1 MKKYKMLSESMLQDQ
16 VTKAC
21 IPMADGNRHYEEYK
35 AWLAQGNTP
44 DPADPPVVLGDNG
57 QSEVALK
64 AEIKQNIERGEFA
77 DAITKMAQLLKVE

>member
-1 MKKYKMLSESMLQDQ
+1 MMRYKLLNDNMVMDQ

-21 IPMADGNRHYEEYK
+21 IPFAEGNRDYEAYK
-35 AWLAQGNTP
+35 AWLAAGNTP
-44 DPADPPVVLGDNG
+44 DPADPISVGNDSNA
-57 QSEVALK
+57 EVTLK